1 VLNQIKGYDH
11 TGAGK
16 KHGGPAIFG
25 MNF

>member
-1 VLNQIKGYDH
+1 LNQIKGYDH